1 MMEAPS
7 WCSFWRRRAT
17 PDWEAELREA
27 ALAAAPARRH
37 AVDAGAHLGTWT
49 VPLAGAFQR
58 VTAFEPCTENR
69 ACLKANVAKL
79 GNVLVREEALSS
91 EAGEVRLA
99 LAPVHGAN
107 SGQRM
112 IGPHG
117 ERAQAVTLDELG
129 LPVLDL
135 LKLDL
140 EGWELPALVGARE
153 TIRRCRPAVVIEESV
168 WAERHGLTRHG
179 ARGFLIGL
187 GYRVAASFPDDVV
200 MVSHVG

>member
-1 MMEAPS
+1 MQAPA
-7 WCSFWRRRAT
+7 WCGFWRRRAN
-17 PDWEAELREA
+17 PDWEAELRETA
-27 ALAAAPARRH
+27 IALCGPRRH

-49 VPLAGAFQR
+49 VPLAAAFHR
-58 VTAFEPCTENR
+58 VTAFEPCAENR
-69 ACLKANVAKL
+69 ACLKANVGAL
-79 GNVLVREEALSS
+79 PNVLVREEALSS

-112 IGPHG
+112 IGPRG
-117 ERAQAVTLDELG
+117 EAARAVTLDELA
-129 LPVLDL
+129 LPALDL

-140 EGWELPALVGARE
+140 EGWELPALVGARA
-153 TIRRCRPAVVIEESV
+153 TIRRCRPVIAMEESV

-187 GYRVAASFPDDVV
+187 GYRVAATFPDDVV
-200 MVSHVG
+200 MVPHVG